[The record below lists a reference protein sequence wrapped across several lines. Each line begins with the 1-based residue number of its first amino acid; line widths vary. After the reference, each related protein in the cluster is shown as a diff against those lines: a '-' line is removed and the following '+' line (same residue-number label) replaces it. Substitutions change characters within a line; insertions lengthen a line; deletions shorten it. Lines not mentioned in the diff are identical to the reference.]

1 MYEFKY
7 FQAPKPVRRGKGHK
21 SSKTALTDLA
31 AREMDLLADAGWE
44 FIGLEDRPVTVR
56 GWFGRSHLRH
66 ESFMVFRRPTDIRA
80 HVPLLIGPRPGES
93 VDTWREP
100 VVKPRRVRVLNPG
113 HGTHR
118 PQPRSLRPALPLLA
132 S

>member
-1 MYEFKY
+1 MYEYKFMP
-7 FQAPKPVRRGKGHK
+7 APKQVRKGQVTQNDGDALTRTLDSEISLIAHGGWEFLRTERMPVTGRWLFLPVRRQQ
-21 SSKTALTDLA
+21 
-31 AREMDLLADAGWE
+31 E
-44 FIGLEDRPVTVR
+44 
-56 GWFGRSHLRH
+56 
-66 ESFMVFRRPTDIRA
+66 FMVFRRPTDIRA

-100 VVKPRRVRVLNPG
+100 GVKPRRVRVLNPG